1 MKKILY
7 IFALMAITFVSCN
20 TNEMPNEISIK
31 QNLSTNTDLIIHI
44 VKKLENPYS
53 VTNMRKAQMKLQQ

>member
-1 MKKILY
+1 
-7 IFALMAITFVSCN
+7 MAITFVSCN

-44 VKKLENPYS
+44 IKKARESLFRY
-53 VTNMRKAQMKLQQ
+53 